1 MAIPGSYCSP
11 VSLSSLLV
19 LLWSIMV
26 LLLGQKEVYIILILL
41 KNPST
46 RKAEAGG
53 LPVQGH
59 PGLQSK
65 KDLVSKR
72 RRRRRRRWRRR
83 RRKEEEGTDLGMLPE
98 PLVQRV
104 SVLRQLW
111 RWPSSLLSLSRD
123 MERKVCPGNWCHCL
137 KKKKKKQLCYTSYP
151 WKLTSPFKYKS
162 EPKDHPKMRKT
173 THLKKKFQNRAID
186 FWRNRVL
193 NRMP

>member
-1 MAIPGSYCSP
+1 MRAGKESLKTQGLCFKIRQKMVIPGSYCSP

-26 LLLGQKEVYIILILL
+26 LLLGQKEVYIILVLL

-46 RKAEAGG
+46 RKAEVGES
-53 LPVQGH
+53 PVQGQ

-72 RRRRRRRWRRR
+72 RRRRRRRWRKR
-83 RRKEEEGTDLGMLPE
+83 RRKEEGTDLGMLPD
-98 PLVQRV
+98 PLVQKV

-111 RWPSSLLSLSRD
+111 QWSSSLLSLSRD

-137 KKKKKKQLCYTSYP
+137 KKKKKTAL
-151 WKLTSPFKYKS
+151 L
-162 EPKDHPKMRKT
+162 H
-173 THLKKKFQNRAID
+173 
-186 FWRNRVL
+186 
-193 NRMP
+193 